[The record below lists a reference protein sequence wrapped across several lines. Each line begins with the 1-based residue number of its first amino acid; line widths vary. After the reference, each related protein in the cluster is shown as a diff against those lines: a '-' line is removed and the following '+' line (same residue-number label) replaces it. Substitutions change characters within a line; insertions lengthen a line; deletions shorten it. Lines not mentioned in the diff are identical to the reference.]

1 MKVAGVSPSTPFDK
15 VMNRVKQIVCTQV
28 CIVKKKVHTGG
39 VSCELRWFMRS
50 RSIGVCNVRQL
61 KAHFVEEEILSA
73 HFERHEE
80 KILKLS
86 VLFSMY
92 KKQKSWKNDKSGD
105 SLMAKVLVY
114 FWLDS
119 SVLLKKMKMG
129 VMLKAFFRWLLLI
142 RKTKVS
148 KLED

>member
-1 MKVAGVSPSTPFDK
+1 
-15 VMNRVKQIVCTQV
+15 
-28 CIVKKKVHTGG
+28 
-39 VSCELRWFMRS
+39 
-50 RSIGVCNVRQL
+50 
-61 KAHFVEEEILSA
+61 
-73 HFERHEE
+73 
-80 KILKLS
+80 
-86 VLFSMY
+86 MY

-119 SVLLKKMKMG
+119 SVLLKKNEDG
-129 VMLKAFFRWLLLI
+129 GNVEGFFRWLLLI